1 MGLLSGIKFVL
12 YSAGVVCFEYVN
24 YKCTC
29 WIVRA
34 FSQTTEQIPS
44 KNAMAELAL
53 TECYN
58 TMIKSIGTKF
68 AATNIYYI
76 KMFQAL
82 AYSAD
87 FAANDELI
95 AYFRDYTDN
104 VAFTEAEYSVSELAE
119 LSEYAK
125 TVGYELSFF
134 EDGDGGG
141 GGIIVPAKSGSISL
155 VFYGTICK
163 LEQPQQQQPQQQPT
177 PIVVKYLRAN
187 MRRRVLDSIDD
198 FKYLVWCL
206 NKIPSLR
213 YLHLNDIYNE
223 QRVLMMDQLDFAKEV
238 ACIDEVYQNCK
249 ETRCIK
255 VPIAYPEFTAKFPNI
270 IVMERIM
277 GKTLDQLG
285 DDVKDHFCHILARG
299 LVKTVFID
307 GLYHCD
313 LHPGNVLF
321 IEGDGDGDAYTGND
335 IKYRIGLLDFG
346 IIGRL
351 TVDEQEITYQVFHS
365 ILNKDA
371 ERTIATLMESYTE
384 PVDVSREYN
393 RNEPEMNDVLVQYT
407 REMMKT
413 VVTCFS
419 AENLCFINK
428 QLIKHNLKIAR
439 SFTKFELSLSVCDNL
454 CKKLAVNRSYMNHL
468 TEIISDVFE

>member
-12 YSAGVVCFEYVN
+12 YSAGVVCAEYVK
-24 YKCTC
+24 YKCRR

-34 FSQTTEQIPS
+34 FPRDNQQNWQNQES
-44 KNAMAELAL
+44 
-53 TECYN
+53 ECYN
-58 TMIKSIGTKF
+58 AMIKAIGTKF

-104 VAFTEAEYSVSELAE
+104 VAFTESEYSVSELAE

-134 EDGDGGG
+134 EDGGDSDP
-141 GGIIVPAKSGSISL
+141 IVPAKSGSISL

-163 LEQPQQQQPQQQPT
+163 LEQSSSPSPSPT

-187 MRRRVLDSIDD
+187 MRERVMKSIDD

-223 QRVLMMDQLDFAKEV
+223 QRVLMMDQLDFAKEA
-238 ACIDEVYQNCK
+238 ACIGEVYENCK
-249 ETRCIK
+249 EMRCIT
-255 VPIAYPEFTAKFPNI
+255 VPVTYAEFTAKFPNL

-277 GKTLDQLG
+277 GKTLDQLD
-285 DDVKDHFCHILARG
+285 DDVKDHYCHILARG

-321 IEGDGDGDAYTGND
+321 IEGDGDRDDAS
-335 IKYRIGLLDFG
+335 KYRIGLLDFG
-346 IIGRL
+346 IIGRI
-351 TVDEQEITYQVFHS
+351 TVEEQELTYQVFHS
-365 ILNKDA
+365 FLNKDA
-371 ERTIATLMESYTE
+371 DRVMSILIESYTE

-393 RNEPEMNDVLVQYT
+393 RDEPEMNDVLLRYMRKMT
-407 REMMKT
+407 ET

-428 QLIKHNLKIAR
+428 QLIKNNLKIAQ

>member
-1 MGLLSGIKFVL
+1 MGLLSGIKFVA
-12 YSAGVVCFEYVN
+12 YSAGVACFEYVK
-24 YKCTC
+24 YKCRH
-29 WIVRA
+29 WSLRA
-34 FSQTTEQIPS
+34 FSRPVNRPNRES
-44 KNAMAELAL
+44 
-53 TECYN
+53 ECYN
-58 TMIKSIGTKF
+58 AMIKNIGTKF

-87 FAANDELI
+87 FAANDELV

-104 VAFTEAEYSVSELAE
+104 VVFTDSEYSVSELAE

-125 TVGYELSFF
+125 TVGYELSFS
-134 EDGDGGG
+134 GGG
-141 GGIIVPAKSGSISL
+141 DSDPIVPAKAGSISL

-163 LEQPQQQQPQQQPT
+163 LDQPPT

-187 MRRRVLDSIDD
+187 MRQRVLDSIDD

-223 QRVLMMDQLDFAKEV
+223 QRVLMMEQLDFAKEA
-238 ACIDEVYQNCK
+238 ACIGEVYENCK
-249 ETRCIK
+249 EMRCVT
-255 VPIAYPEFTAKFPNI
+255 VPVVYPEFTAKFPNI

-277 GKTLDQLG
+277 GKTLDQL
-285 DDVKDHFCHILARG
+285 DDAVKDHYCHVLARG

-321 IEGDGDGDAYTGND
+321 IENECATNGGDRDDTS
-335 IKYRIGLLDFG
+335 KYRIGLLDFG

-365 ILNKDA
+365 ILNRDA
-371 ERTIATLMESYTE
+371 DRAISIIMESYTE
-384 PVDVSREYN
+384 PVDSSRECN
-393 RNEPEMNDVLVQYT
+393 RDDPEMRDVLLRYM
-407 REMMKT
+407 REMVET

-428 QLIKHNLKIAR
+428 QLIKNNLKIAR

-454 CKKLAVNRSYMNHL
+454 CKKLAVNRSYLNHL

>member
-1 MGLLSGIKFVL
+1 MGLLSGIKFVA
-12 YSAGVVCFEYVN
+12 YSTGVVCAEYVK
-24 YKCTC
+24 YRCKCWTL
-29 WIVRA
+29 RA
-34 FSQTTEQIPS
+34 CCYRTHEKRAAEQEI
-44 KNAMAELAL
+44 EY
-53 TECYN
+53 YN
-58 TMIKSIGTKF
+58 TMIKAIGTKF

-104 VAFTEAEYSVSELAE
+104 VAFTESEYSVAE
-119 LSEYAK
+119 LVELSKYAK
-125 TVGYELSFF
+125 TLGYELNLSN
-134 EDGDGGG
+134 GDSDSDSDS
-141 GGIIVPAKSGSISL
+141 IVPAKTGSISL

-163 LEQPQQQQPQQQPT
+163 LEQQEQHNNPVAP
-177 PIVVKYLRAN
+177 VVIKYLRAN
-187 MRRRVLDSIDD
+187 MQQRVMDSIAD
-198 FKYLVWCL
+198 FEYLVWCL

-223 QRVLMMDQLDFAKEV
+223 QRVLMMDQLDFAKEA
-238 ACIDEVYQNCK
+238 ACIGEVYENCK
-249 ETRCIK
+249 EMRCVT
-255 VPIAYPEFTAKFPNI
+255 VPTVYPEFTAKFPNI

-277 GKTLDQLG
+277 GKTLDQL
-285 DDVKDHFCHILARG
+285 DDAVKDHYCHILARG

-307 GLYHCD
+307 GVYHCD

-321 IEGDGDGDAYTGND
+321 IDDADDTRNAT
-335 IKYRIGLLDFG
+335 KYRIGLLDFG

-371 ERTIATLMESYTE
+371 DRAMAILLESYTE
-384 PVDVSREYN
+384 PVDNSRVFD
-393 RNEPEMNDVLVQYT
+393 RNDPEMMDVLRCYM
-407 REMMKT
+407 REMVET

-428 QLIKHNLKIAR
+428 QLIKNNLKIAR

-454 CKKLAVNRSYMNHL
+454 CKKLAVNRSYLNHL

>member
-1 MGLLSGIKFVL
+1 MGLLSGIKFVA
-12 YSAGVVCFEYVN
+12 YSAGVVCAEYVK
-24 YKCTC
+24 YKCKY
-29 WIVRA
+29 WFRRA
-34 FSQTTEQIPS
+34 FSRPVGHRHNQES
-44 KNAMAELAL
+44 EYYNAM
-53 TECYN
+53 
-58 TMIKSIGTKF
+58 IKAIGSKF

-104 VAFTEAEYSVSELAE
+104 VAFTDSEYDAAELAE

-125 TVGYELSFF
+125 TVGYELSLSG
-134 EDGDGGG
+134 GDDSDP
-141 GGIIVPAKSGSISL
+141 IVPAKSGSISL

-163 LEQPQQQQPQQQPT
+163 MQHPSQQPT

-187 MRRRVLDSIDD
+187 MRQRVMSSIDD
-198 FKYLVWCL
+198 FKYLVWSL

-223 QRVLMMDQLDFAKEV
+223 QRVLMMDQLDFAKEA
-238 ACIDEVYQNCK
+238 ACIGEVYENCK
-249 ETRCIK
+249 EMRCVT
-255 VPIAYPEFTAKFPNI
+255 VPVAYPEFTAKFPNL

-277 GKTLDQLG
+277 GKTLDQLD
-285 DDVKDHFCHILARG
+285 DDVKDHYCHILARG

-321 IEGDGDGDAYTGND
+321 IEDDNENAVT
-335 IKYRIGLLDFG
+335 KYRIGLLDFG

-351 TVDEQEITYQVFHS
+351 TVEEQELTYQVFHS
-365 ILNKDA
+365 FLNKDA
-371 ERTIATLMESYTE
+371 DRVISILIESYTE
-384 PVDVSREYN
+384 PIDCLLEFN
-393 RNEPEMNDVLVQYT
+393 RDEPEMRDVLLRYMRKMT
-407 REMMKT
+407 ET

-419 AENLCFINK
+419 ADNLCFINK
-428 QLIKHNLKIAR
+428 QLIKNNLKIAR

-454 CKKLAVNRSYMNHL
+454 CKKLAVNRSYLNHL

>member
-1 MGLLSGIKFVL
+1 MGLLSGIRFVL
-12 YSAGVVCFEYVN
+12 YSAGVVCTEYVK
-24 YKCTC
+24 YTCKCWTL
-29 WIVRA
+29 RA
-34 FSQTTEQIPS
+34 GYRTDEKRAAEQKI
-44 KNAMAELAL
+44 EY
-53 TECYN
+53 YN
-58 TMIKSIGTKF
+58 TMIKTIGTKF

-87 FAANDELI
+87 FAANDELV

-104 VAFTEAEYSVSELAE
+104 VAFTESEYSVAELAE
-119 LSEYAK
+119 LSKYAK
-125 TVGYELSFF
+125 TIGYELNLSN
-134 EDGDGGG
+134 GDSDPDSDSDS
-141 GGIIVPAKSGSISL
+141 IVPAKTGSISL

-163 LEQPQQQQPQQQPT
+163 LRKHQSAQPRSDPL
-177 PIVVKYLRAN
+177 PIVIKYLRAN
-187 MRRRVLDSIDD
+187 MRQRVMDSIAD
-198 FKYLVWCL
+198 FEYLVWCL

-238 ACIDEVYQNCK
+238 ACIDEVYENCK

-255 VPIAYPEFTAKFPNI
+255 VPIAYPEFTAKFPNL

-277 GKTLDQLG
+277 GKTLDQLD

-321 IEGDGDGDAYTGND
+321 IEGDGDRKDTS
-335 IKYRIGLLDFG
+335 KYRIGLLDFG
-346 IIGRL
+346 IIGRI

-384 PVDVSREYN
+384 PVDDSRECN
-393 RNEPEMNDVLVQYT
+393 RTDPEMMDALLRYT
-407 REMMKT
+407 REMVET
-413 VVTCFS
+413 VITCFS

-428 QLIKHNLKIAR
+428 QLIKNNLKIAR

-454 CKKLAVNRSYMNHL
+454 CKKLAIRRSYLNHL

>member
-1 MGLLSGIKFVL
+1 MELLSGIRFVL
-12 YSAGVVCFEYVN
+12 YSAGVVCVEYAK
-24 YKCTC
+24 YKCRC
-29 WIVRA
+29 WTIRA
-34 FSQTTEQIPS
+34 FSQTTRQPPP
-44 KNAMAELAL
+44 KTATAELAL
-53 TECYN
+53 TDCFNE
-58 TMIKSIGTKF
+58 MIKTIGTKF

-104 VAFTEAEYSVSELAE
+104 VAFTASEFDVSKLAE
-119 LSEYAK
+119 MSEYAK
-125 TVGYELSFF
+125 TIGYELSFF
-134 EDGDGGG
+134 GDGGG
-141 GGIIVPAKSGSISL
+141 TLIEPARAGSISL
-155 VFYGTICK
+155 VFYGTIRK
-163 LEQPQQQQPQQQPT
+163 IERTQQQQPQQQPT

-238 ACIDEVYQNCK
+238 ACIGEVYENCK

-321 IEGDGDGDAYTGND
+321 IENECATNGGDGDGV
-335 IKYRIGLLDFG
+335 KYRIGLLDFG

>member
-1 MGLLSGIKFVL
+1 MRLLSGIKFVA
-12 YSAGVVCFEYVN
+12 YSAGVVCAEYVK
-24 YKCTC
+24 YKCKY
-29 WIVRA
+29 WILRA
-34 FSQTTEQIPS
+34 FSRSVDQQNQES
-44 KNAMAELAL
+44 
-53 TECYN
+53 ECYN
-58 TMIKSIGTKF
+58 AMIKSIGTKF

-87 FAANDELI
+87 FAANDELVT
-95 AYFRDYTDN
+95 YFRDYTDN
-104 VAFTEAEYSVSELAE
+104 VAFTDSEYSVSELADI
-119 LSEYAK
+119 SEYAK
-125 TVGYELSFF
+125 TIGYELSLS
-134 EDGDGGG
+134 G
-141 GGIIVPAKSGSISL
+141 VPAKSGSISL

-163 LEQPQQQQPQQQPT
+163 LDQPPTPSPSSTPT

-187 MRRRVLDSIDD
+187 MRERVVKSIDD

-223 QRVLMMDQLDFAKEV
+223 QRVLMMDQLDFAKEA
-238 ACIDEVYQNCK
+238 ACIGEFYENCK
-249 ETRCIK
+249 EMRCVT
-255 VPIAYPEFTAKFPNI
+255 VPVAYPEFTAKFPNI

-277 GKTLDQLG
+277 GKTLDQL
-285 DDVKDHFCHILARG
+285 DDAVKDHYCHILARG

-313 LHPGNVLF
+313 LHPGNVIF
-321 IEGDGDGDAYTGND
+321 RQGECEGDGDDTS
-335 IKYRIGLLDFG
+335 KYRIGLLDFG
-346 IIGRL
+346 IIGRI
-351 TVDEQEITYQVFHS
+351 TVEEQELTYQVFHS
-365 ILNKDA
+365 FLNNDADRVMSIL
-371 ERTIATLMESYTE
+371 IESYTE

-393 RNEPEMNDVLVQYT
+393 RDEPEMNDVLLRYMRKMT
-407 REMMKT
+407 ET

-428 QLIKHNLKIAR
+428 QLIKNNLKIAR

-454 CKKLAVNRSYMNHL
+454 CKKLAVNRSYLNHL

>member
-12 YSAGVVCFEYVN
+12 YSVYVVCTEYVKYEYN
-24 YKCTC
+24 YWSIC
-29 WIVRA
+29 V
-34 FSQTTEQIPS
+34 FSRMTTGQS
-44 KNAMAELAL
+44 VAKVELAL

-58 TMIKSIGTKF
+58 AMVKNIGTKF

-95 AYFRDYTDN
+95 AFFRDYTDN
-104 VAFTEAEYSVSELAE
+104 VAFTDSEYDAGKLAE

-125 TVGYELSFF
+125 TVGYELSFTAATAH
-134 EDGDGGG
+134 DGR
-141 GGIIVPAKSGSISL
+141 IAPAKTGSISL

-163 LEQPQQQQPQQQPT
+163 LEQSQPQQQSRSS
-177 PIVVKYLRAN
+177 PIVIKYLRAN

-213 YLHLNDIYNE
+213 YLHLTDIYNE
-223 QRVLMMDQLDFAKEV
+223 QRVLMMDQLDFVKEA
-238 ACIDEVYQNCK
+238 ACIGEFYENCK
-249 ETRCIK
+249 EMRCVK
-255 VPIAYPEFTAKFPNI
+255 VPTVYPEFTTKFPNI

-277 GKTLDQLG
+277 GKTLDQL
-285 DDVKDHFCHILARG
+285 DDAVKDHYCHILARG

-313 LHPGNVLF
+313 LHPGNVIF
-321 IEGDGDGDAYTGND
+321 CEGECECEGDRDDVAR
-335 IKYRIGLLDFG
+335 YRIAILDFG

-351 TVDEQEITYQVFHS
+351 TVDEQDLTYQVFHS
-365 ILNKDA
+365 FLNKDA
-371 ERTIATLMESYTE
+371 DRVMSILMESYTE
-384 PVDVSREYN
+384 PVDSSREVD
-393 RNEPEMNDVLVQYT
+393 RDEPEMRDALLRYMRKMT
-407 REMMKT
+407 ET

-419 AENLCFINK
+419 ADNLCFINK
-428 QLIKHNLKIAR
+428 QLIKNNLKIAQ

-454 CKKLAVNRSYMNHL
+454 CKKLAVNRSYLNHL

>member
-1 MGLLSGIKFVL
+1 MGLLSGIRFVL
-12 YSAGVVCFEYVN
+12 YSAGVVCSEYVK
-24 YKCTC
+24 YRCKCWT
-29 WIVRA
+29 IRA
-34 FSQTTEQIPS
+34 FSQTTEQPPP
-44 KNAMAELAL
+44 KTATAELAL

-58 TMIKSIGTKF
+58 AMIKSIGTKF

-95 AYFRDYTDN
+95 AFFRDYTDN
-104 VAFTEAEYSVSELAE
+104 VAFTESEYSVSELAD

-125 TVGYELSFF
+125 TIGYELSLT
-134 EDGDGGG
+134 GGNG
-141 GGIIVPAKSGSISL
+141 SGNDSILPAKAGSISL

-163 LEQPQQQQPQQQPT
+163 LEQQPQQPQSS
-177 PIVVKYLRAN
+177 PIVIKYLRAN

-223 QRVLMMDQLDFAKEV
+223 QRVLMMDQLDFAKEA
-238 ACIDEVYQNCK
+238 ACIGEVYENCK
-249 ETRCIK
+249 EMRCVT
-255 VPIAYPEFTAKFPNI
+255 VPVVYPEFTAKFPNL

-277 GKTLDQLG
+277 GKTLDQL
-285 DDVKDHFCHILARG
+285 DDAVKDHYCHILARG

-313 LHPGNVLF
+313 LHPGNVIF
-321 IEGDGDGDAYTGND
+321 IEDDNENAVT
-335 IKYRIGLLDFG
+335 KYRIGLLDFG
-346 IIGRL
+346 IIGKL

-371 ERTIATLMESYTE
+371 DRAISIIMASYTE
-384 PVDVSREYN
+384 PVDSSRECN
-393 RNEPEMNDVLVQYT
+393 RDDPEMMDTLRLYM
-407 REMMKT
+407 RKMET

-428 QLIKHNLKIAR
+428 QLIKNNLKIAR

-454 CKKLAVNRSYMNHL
+454 CKKLAVNRSYLNHL

>member
-1 MGLLSGIKFVL
+1 MGLLSGIRFVL
-12 YSAGVVCFEYVN
+12 YSAGVVCFEYVK
-24 YKCTC
+24 YKCNC

-34 FSQTTEQIPS
+34 FSQTTRHPPP
-44 KNAMAELAL
+44 KTATAELAL
-53 TECYN
+53 TDCFNE
-58 TMIKSIGTKF
+58 MIKNIGTKF

-104 VAFTEAEYSVSELAE
+104 VAFTDSEYSVAELAE

-163 LEQPQQQQPQQQPT
+163 LQQPQLQQQQQEQPT

-223 QRVLMMDQLDFAKEV
+223 QRVLMMDQLDFAKEA
-238 ACIDEVYQNCK
+238 ACIGEVYENCK
-249 ETRCIK
+249 EMRCVT
-255 VPIAYPEFTAKFPNI
+255 VPTVYPEFTAKFPNL

-277 GKTLDQLG
+277 GKTLDQL
-285 DDVKDHFCHILARG
+285 DDAVKDHYCHILARG

-321 IEGDGDGDAYTGND
+321 IEDDNENAVTQ
-335 IKYRIGLLDFG
+335 YRIGLLDFG

-371 ERTIATLMESYTE
+371 DRAISIIMESYTE
-384 PVDVSREYN
+384 PVDSSRECN
-393 RNEPEMNDVLVQYT
+393 RDDPEMMDSLRRYM
-407 REMMKT
+407 REMVGT

-428 QLIKHNLKIAR
+428 QLIKNNLKIAR

-454 CKKLAVNRSYMNHL
+454 CKKLAVNRSYLNHL

>member
-1 MGLLSGIKFVL
+1 MRLLSGIKFVV
-12 YSAGVVCFEYVN
+12 YSAGVVCAEYLK
-24 YKCTC
+24 YKYRR
-29 WIVRA
+29 WSLRA
-34 FSQTTEQIPS
+34 FSRSVDQQNQES
-44 KNAMAELAL
+44 
-53 TECYN
+53 ECYN
-58 TMIKSIGTKF
+58 AMIKSIGTKF

-87 FAANDELI
+87 FAANDELV

-104 VAFTEAEYSVSELAE
+104 VVFTDSEYSVSELTD

-125 TVGYELSFF
+125 TVGYDLSFS
-134 EDGDGGG
+134 GGG
-141 GGIIVPAKSGSISL
+141 GGGDSDPIVPAKSGSISL

-163 LEQPQQQQPQQQPT
+163 LNQSPSPTPT

-187 MRRRVLDSIDD
+187 MRERVMKSIDD

-223 QRVLMMDQLDFAKEV
+223 QRVLMMDQLDFAKEA
-238 ACIDEVYQNCK
+238 ACIGEVYENCK
-249 ETRCIK
+249 EMRCVT
-255 VPIAYPEFTAKFPNI
+255 VPVAYPEFTAKFPNI

-277 GKTLDQLG
+277 GKTLDQL
-285 DDVKDHFCHILARG
+285 DDGVKDHYCHILARG

-321 IEGDGDGDAYTGND
+321 IEEDGDGCGDGV
-335 IKYRIGLLDFG
+335 KYRIGLLDFG

-371 ERTIATLMESYTE
+371 DRAIAIIMESYTE
-384 PVDVSREYN
+384 PVDVSRECN
-393 RNEPEMNDVLVQYT
+393 RDEPEMMDALRHYM
-407 REMMKT
+407 REMMET

-419 AENLCFINK
+419 AESLCFINK
-428 QLIKHNLKIAR
+428 QLIKNNLKIAR

-454 CKKLAVNRSYMNHL
+454 CKKLAVNRSYLNHL

>member
-1 MGLLSGIKFVL
+1 
-12 YSAGVVCFEYVN
+12 
-24 YKCTC
+24 
-29 WIVRA
+29 
-34 FSQTTEQIPS
+34 
-44 KNAMAELAL
+44 
-53 TECYN
+53 
-58 TMIKSIGTKF
+58 MIKAVGTKF
-68 AATNIYYI
+68 ASMNIYYI

-87 FAANDELI
+87 FAANDDLI
-95 AYFRDYTDN
+95 TYFRDYTDN
-104 VAFTEAEYSVSELAE
+104 VAFTESEYNVAELVE

-125 TVGYELSFF
+125 TVGYELSLT
-134 EDGDGGG
+134 DGSGNGSKSYSAF
-141 GGIIVPAKSGSISL
+141 PAKAGSISL

-163 LEQPQQQQPQQQPT
+163 IRQPQQLQSQSQSQSS
-177 PIVVKYLRAN
+177 PIVIKYLRSN
-187 MRRRVLDSIDD
+187 MRQRVLESIGD

-223 QRVLMMDQLDFAKEV
+223 QRVLMMDQLDFSKEV
-238 ACIDEVYQNCK
+238 DCIGEVYENCK
-249 ETRCIK
+249 EMRCVK
-255 VPIAYPEFTAKFPNI
+255 VPTAYPEFTAKFPNI

-277 GKTLDQLG
+277 GKTLDQL
-285 DDVKDHFCHILARG
+285 DDAVKDHYCHILARG

-313 LHPGNVLF
+313 LHPGNVIF
-321 IEGDGDGDAYTGND
+321 CEGEGEGDGGGGDGGDGGGGDTT
-335 IKYRIGLLDFG
+335 ITKYWVGLLDFG

-351 TVDEQEITYQVFHS
+351 TVDEQEITYRVFHS

-371 ERTIATLMESYTE
+371 ELTIATLMESYTE
-384 PVDVSREYN
+384 PVDDTRECN
-393 RNEPEMNDVLVQYT
+393 RTDPEMNDVLIQYT

-413 VVTCFS
+413 VITCFS

-428 QLIKHNLKIAR
+428 QLIKNNLKIAR

-468 TEIISDVFE
+468 SEIISDVFE